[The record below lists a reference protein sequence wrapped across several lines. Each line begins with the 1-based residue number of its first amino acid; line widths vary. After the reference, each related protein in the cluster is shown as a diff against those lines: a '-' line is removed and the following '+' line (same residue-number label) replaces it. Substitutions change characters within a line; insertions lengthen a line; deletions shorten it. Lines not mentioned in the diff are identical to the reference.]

1 MRIIIFILIL
11 CLNHNN
17 GISQSCIAET
27 YTSQIGVREATGR
40 NDGKQVEQY
49 LKSVGL
55 GKGYAWCSAF
65 VRWCFDKCG
74 VKTTIN
80 AMALSTHSS
89 KRLVYYQVEREL
101 FHLATR
107 HQKSNEDLKALYR
120 KKAYWQC

>member
-40 NDGKQVEQY
+40 NDGKQVELY

-74 VKTTIN
+74 IKTSIN
-80 AMALSTHSS
+80 AMALSAD
-89 KRLVYYQVEREL
+89 RPGYYVYFKL
-101 FHLATR
+101 
-107 HQKSNEDLKALYR
+107 S
-120 KKAYWQC
+120 